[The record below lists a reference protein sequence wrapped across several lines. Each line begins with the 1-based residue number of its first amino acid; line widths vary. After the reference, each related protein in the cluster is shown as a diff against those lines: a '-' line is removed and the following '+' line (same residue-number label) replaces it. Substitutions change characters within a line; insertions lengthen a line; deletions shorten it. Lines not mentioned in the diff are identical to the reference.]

1 MKTLDILGKT
11 KSFAKLSV
19 TDLAHYCEL
28 ARSKYQCTNSSD
40 TAAFLEDRYGWE
52 VELRQADLQDAW
64 DSINAVSDE
73 DEVSVKSESG
83 ATGSKSTPKDLSDIP
98 IIIKSNA
105 MGRPVLIC
113 EVDDEHLHFAG
124 DSGAV
129 GRIFCDPTSLRLDLK
144 GRQYTGQLLAGPT
157 MMILNFAPPVGQSS
171 SAGKDSQLCARAESV
186 TNEFCHL
193 DFEKDLHG
201 TMQGV
206 YTGDEVGDRN
216 FGDDNNSDSDDA
228 APSSKQKK
236 AGSSKKAKISA
247 KSEDK
252 DGGANPKIST
262 ITQRKRKSSGSSK
275 KTSSSSKKSK

>member
-1 MKTLDILGKT
+1 MKTLDVLGRT

-19 TDLAHYCEL
+19 TDLSHYCEL
-28 ARSKYQCTNSSD
+28 ARSKYQCTSSSD

-52 VELRQADLQDAW
+52 VELRQADLQEAW
-64 DSINAVSDE
+64 DSINAVSE
-73 DEVSVKSESG
+73 DEEDVKSEPG
-83 ATGSKSTPKDLSDIP
+83 ATGSKGTEKDLSDIP

-105 MGRPVLIC
+105 MGRPVLVC
-113 EVDDEHLHFAG
+113 EVDDEYLHFAG

-129 GRIFCDPTSLRLDLK
+129 GRIFCDTSSLRLDLK

-171 SAGKDSQLCARAESV
+171 SAGKDSQLCARAEFV

-193 DFEKDLHG
+193 EFEKDLHG

-216 FGDDNNSDSDDA
+216 FGEDDNSDSDGA
-228 APSSKQKK
+228 APTNKQKK
-236 AGSSKKAKISA
+236 ASSAKKSKISA

-252 DGGANPKIST
+252 DGGGANPKIST
-262 ITQRKRKSSGSSK
+262 ITQRKRKSSGGGK